1 MSDAQAAKKPLP
13 AVDFLKLPD
22 GGDPYLEGHK
32 CGSCG
37 AIYLGDRKVCSKCGV
52 RDKISPVKLANTG
65 KLYVYSIV
73 ARSFPGVQVPYISAI
88 VDLDGGGTVK
98 GNLIGV
104 DPNPEK
110 IKFGM
115 PVDVVYKDALGRK
128 DREGNSY
135 ISYFFQARA

>member
-1 MSDAQAAKKPLP
+1 MADAAKKPLP
-13 AVDFLKLPD
+13 AVDYLKLPD

-32 CGSCG
+32 CGACG
-37 AIYLGDRKVCSKCGV
+37 AIFIGAREICSKCGA
-52 RDKISPVKLANTG
+52 RGKLSATKLANSG

-73 ARSFPGVQVPYISAI
+73 MRSFPGIQVPYISAI

-98 GNLIGV
+98 GNLIGI

>member
-1 MSDAQAAKKPLP
+1 MAEAQAAKKPLP

-22 GGDPYLEGHK
+22 GGAPYLEGHK
-32 CGSCG
+32 CGACG
-37 AIYLGDRKVCSKCGV
+37 AIFLGARTVCSKCGV
-52 RDKISPVKLANTG
+52 RDKIAPTKLANTG

-73 ARSFPGVQVPYISAI
+73 HRSFPGIQVPYVSAI

-98 GNLIGV
+98 GNLIGI

-110 IKFGM
+110 IKLGM

-135 ISYFFQARA
+135 ISYFFQPRA